1 MTQIPALLSMFV
13 IVGSV
18 VLKGPTVDA
27 SLRGSRDHVY
37 TIVTSKVFESI
48 GVISFAVSLRV
59 R

>member
-1 MTQIPALLSMFV
+1 MFV